1 MDVRK
6 LGEALNANND
16 RYVVHTWS

>member
-1 MDVRK
+1 MCK

-16 RYVVHTWS
+16 KQVVRRWN